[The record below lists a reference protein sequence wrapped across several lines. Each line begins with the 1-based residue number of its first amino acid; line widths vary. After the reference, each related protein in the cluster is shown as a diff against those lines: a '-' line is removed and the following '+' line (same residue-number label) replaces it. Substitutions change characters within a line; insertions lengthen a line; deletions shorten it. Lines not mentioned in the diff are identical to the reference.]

1 MLAVTDFLSNIFI
14 FKDGQLYKTLL
25 NAHAK
30 LITDIQWLFTFN
42 ESVFGDYHNNDAPTP
57 YLSSCSMDGSLKLWD
72 LDCPFVPLYEYL
84 SSKKWV
90 YHLHWDPSV
99 SALIFNSEGKY
110 FP

>member
-1 MLAVTDFLSNIFI
+1 MVAVTDFLSNIFI
-14 FKDGQLYKTLL
+14 FKEGHLFKTLL

-42 ESVFGDYHNNDAPTP
+42 EPGLGAPENDAPTP

-72 LDCPFVPLYEYL
+72 IDSPFVPLYEYL